1 MGLKSYLLN
10 ALWVEPTP
18 QVIEKNP
25 RLPPMLNLARQDY
38 PETKRK
44 EDQDFLPYDPYVI
57 MDLCWTGYLTI
68 GQVHTGIN
76 LMAQA
81 TVQGLQ
87 IICKNPAD
95 QEYIDTWNRMV
106 QINDKAEMMVSNA
119 MVFGRCVN
127 EWGKTYLKVRDPRDF
142 VVEYD
147 NDMHKITEWKQVYNN
162 EFINPSKM
170 EIFLIKRMFS
180 DDLFGISMILPA
192 LQTIDDLLEIRKGNR
207 AILKRF
213 RKPFVIL
220 KRPENASE
228 YDIADVISTFQ
239 HENYDGIYEIPEDWG
254 VEVHGPA
261 SVQFKIDELMR
272 MVVDQIYLDLGIPK
286 TLFLAESYRSQ
297 TEQHIKLLYER
308 LKPIREKLS
317 TFLKYSY
324 KVHLGV
330 DVDIAFEEIRTENS
344 TVKLNLFQGLLGAY
358 RSLQEL
364 QRDFGQVEATPAL
377 QPPMSGPEMDPNIL
391 PHPTLGNIMPGEV
404 TPEMSQMGIPAAPVL
419 GQEQPQPETMP
430 PEMAMAMPEIGGMI
444 ENIKAINE
452 NGMAGPPAGMPGQL
466 APVKQDTPTLDGLLE
481 SVMKELDKLIKKGL

>member
-18 QVIEKNP
+18 QAIEKNP

-127 EWGKTYLKVRDPRDF
+127 EWGKTYLKIRDPRDF

-147 NDMHKITEWKQVYNN
+147 KDMHKITEWKQVYNN

-228 YDIADVISTFQ
+228 YDISDVISTFQ

-317 TFLKYSY
+317 TFLKYAY

-364 QRDFGQVEATPAL
+364 QRDFGQLPNEVP
-377 QPPMSGPEMDPNIL
+377 QPQNINPIPQTNEL
-391 PHPTLGNIMPGEV
+391 SPPTMGNIQPGAI
-404 TPEMSQMGIPAAPVL
+404 TPEMRGMGIPAIPDIS
-419 GQEQPQPETMP
+419 QEQPQTVP
-430 PEMAMAMPEIGGMI
+430 PEMSMAMPNIGDMI
-444 ENIKAINE
+444 KQASADTNT
-452 NGMAGPPAGMPGQL
+452 GGVPPGGLPGQL
-466 APVKQDTPTLDGLLE
+466 APVIQDKPTIDGLLE
-481 SVMKELDKLIKKGL
+481 SVIKELDKLIKKGL

>member
-10 ALWVEPTP
+10 ALWVEEKP
-18 QVIEKNP
+18 QAIERNP
-25 RLPPMLNLARQDY
+25 RLPPMLNLAGRNDR
-38 PETKRK
+38 PETVRND
-44 EDQDFLPYDPYVI
+44 DQDFLPYDPYVV

-87 IICKNPAD
+87 IVCKNPAD
-95 QEYIDTWNRMV
+95 QEYVDTWNRMV
-106 QINDKAEMMVSNA
+106 QINDKAEMLVCNA

-142 VVEYD
+142 VIEYD
-147 NDMHKITEWKQVYNN
+147 KEMHKITEWKQAYNN

-228 YDIADVISTFQ
+228 YDIADVVSTFQ

-254 VEVHGPA
+254 VEVHGPG

-317 TFLKYSY
+317 IFLKYAY

-330 DVDIAFEEIRTENS
+330 DVDISFEEIRTENS

-358 RSLQEL
+358 RSLKEL
-364 QRDFGQVEATPAL
+364 QRDFDAALPQPEMPPIGPAQGMPGDVLQPPALGNINPGEATP
-377 QPPMSGPEMDPNIL
+377 EMMQI
-391 PHPTLGNIMPGEV
+391 
-404 TPEMSQMGIPAAPVL
+404 GIPPAPEIN
-419 GQEQPQPETMP
+419 QEQPQTQNPGVMN
-430 PEMAMAMPEIGGMI
+430 MAMPELPFMPPGLGDVPP
-444 ENIKAINE
+444 EDGTA
-452 NGMAGPPAGMPGQL
+452 APAGIPGQM
-466 APVKQDTPTLDGLLE
+466 APVIQDKPTIDGLLD
-481 SVMKELDKLIKKGL
+481 SVVKELDKLIKKGL